1 MPTGYFLFH
10 MHTIIPRNAVHV
22 LLLTS
27 PVNYSDTGKGRCLNV
42 DNNNLSKPICVIKW
56 MSTRRASDK
65 RYGNP
70 LLLFQQSLCFGGGV
84 GANYSL
90 LPNAPSLESRE
101 GKAPNACS
109 LLSTADTDLHSAH
122 PGPDVSMRHTKLH
135 KLQCS
140 NSFSSY
146 QVTTSTSCWIIPP
159 PSLQQWS
166 KQQMGLVCIEHAPIT
181 PCLLHFYWLVHMS
194 NEFSKL
200 E

>member
-1 MPTGYFLFH
+1 MPTGYFLLH
-10 MHTIIPRNAVHV
+10 MHTMISRNAVHV

-101 GKAPNACS
+101 GKAPNARS

-122 PGPDVSMRHTKLH
+122 LGPDVRRDTPSCTNCSAAILFPLTKSPLAPAAELFHLLH
-135 KLQCS
+135 SS
-140 NSFSSY
+140 NDPSSRWGWY
-146 QVTTSTSCWIIPP
+146 VSSVPQSH
-159 PSLQQWS
+159 
-166 KQQMGLVCIEHAPIT
+166 LVCCIFIDWFT
-181 PCLLHFYWLVHMS
+181 
-194 NEFSKL
+194 
-200 E
+200 